1 MLEIRKLTAISCSL
15 RGDAMNIY
23 DIAREAGVSIA
34 TVSRVIN
41 RKGTVSEATKA
52 KVEAVLER
60 SGYTPS
66 AIARGMVS
74 KSMRTV
80 AVLTVD
86 IRVPHY
92 AQQAYTIEQEFSR
105 RGYEVILCNTGGGVE
120 ATVRYLRAVMEK
132 QVDGVVL
139 VGSVFST
146 IGRDPQVETLLRHTP
161 VVLSNG
167 RLDLPNASSVC
178 LDDEAGAAL
187 AVEHMVSRGKSN
199 LWYVKDLPT
208 AGAEAKCRGF
218 LKACERY
225 GDRIRGRVIEAE
237 FSVEGGRR
245 AAKNLLASCRSFD
258 AVICGEDETAVGVV
272 KGLTGAGIRV
282 PHDVAVSGYNN
293 SLYAGM
299 CEPRLT
305 SIDNKPEQV
314 ALMCVQMLER
324 MMDGESG
331 GTLKIFTPELVL
343 GMTT

>member
-1 MLEIRKLTAISCSL
+1 
-15 RGDAMNIY
+15 MNIY

-41 RKGTVSEATKA
+41 NKGTVSEKTRE
-52 KVEAVLER
+52 KVEAVLEK

-74 KSMRTV
+74 KSLKTV
-80 AVLTVD
+80 AVLTID

-92 AQQAYTIEQEFSR
+92 AQQAYTIEQEFSH

-132 QVDGVVL
+132 QVDGVIL
-139 VGSVFST
+139 VGSIFSA
-146 IGRDPQVETLLRHTP
+146 IGRDERIQALLRHVP

-187 AVEHMVSRGKSN
+187 AVEHMVSRGKKN
-199 LWYVKDLPT
+199 LWYVKDRET
-208 AGAEAKCRGF
+208 AGAAAKQEGF
-218 LKACERY
+218 LKACARY
-225 GDRIRGRVIEAE
+225 GGQVRGRVIESE
-237 FSVEGGRR
+237 FSVEGGRQ
-245 AAKNLLASCRSFD
+245 AAKNLMTSCRSFD
-258 AVICGEDETAVGVV
+258 GIICGEDETAVGVI
-272 KGLTGAGIRV
+272 KGLTGAGLRV
-282 PHDVAVSGYNN
+282 PQDVSVSGYNN
-293 SLYAGM
+293 SIYAGM
-299 CEPRLT
+299 CDPRLT

-314 ALMCVQMLER
+314 AHMCVQLLER

-331 GTLKIFTPELVL
+331 GTVQIFTPELVV
-343 GMTT
+343 GQTT

>member
-1 MLEIRKLTAISCSL
+1 
-15 RGDAMNIY
+15 MNIY

-41 RKGTVSEATKA
+41 NKGTVTEATRA

-105 RGYEVILCNTGGGVE
+105 LGYEVILCNTGGGVE

-132 QVDGVVL
+132 QVDGVIL
-139 VGSVFST
+139 VGSIFSS
-146 IGRDPQVETLLRHTP
+146 IGRDKKVEELLRNVP

-187 AVEHMVSRGKSN
+187 AVEHMVSCGKRN

-208 AGAEAKCRGF
+208 AGAEAKCQGF
-218 LKACERY
+218 LKACAAY
-225 GDRIRGRVIEAE
+225 GDRVRGRVIEAE
-237 FSVEGGRR
+237 FSVEGGRQ
-245 AAKNLLASCRSFD
+245 AAKNLLSSCRSFD
-258 AVICGEDETAVGVV
+258 GIICGEDETAVGVV
-272 KGLTGAGIRV
+272 KGLLGAGIRI
-282 PHDVAVSGYNN
+282 PRDTAVTGYNN
-293 SLYAGM
+293 SIYAGM

-314 ALMCVQMLER
+314 ALMCVRLLER

-331 GTLKIFTPELVL
+331 GTVEIFTPELVQ
-343 GMTT
+343 GRTT